1 MAKDFPEIQQSV
13 VAGMGKLGA
22 DAPGVMAGFGA
33 MHKAAMVDG
42 AISAR
47 HKELMAVAIAI
58 AMRCDGCIAFHV
70 RDALKAGATRDEVLE
85 TIGVAIVMGGGP
97 SVVYGVEAQEAL
109 EQFSA

>member
-1 MAKDFPEIQQSV
+1 M
-13 VAGMGKLGA
+13 
-22 DAPGVMAGFGA
+22 
-33 MHKAAMVDG
+33 
-42 AISAR
+42 
-47 HKELMAVAIAI
+47 AIAI

-70 RDALKAGATRDEVLE
+70 RDAIKAGATRDEVLE